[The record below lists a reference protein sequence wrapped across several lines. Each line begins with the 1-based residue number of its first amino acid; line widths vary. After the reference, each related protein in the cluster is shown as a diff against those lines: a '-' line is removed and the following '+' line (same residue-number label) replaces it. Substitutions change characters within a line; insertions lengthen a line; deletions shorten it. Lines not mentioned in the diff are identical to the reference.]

1 MGIYRYVYVANR
13 YKYAVQDVPFADFL
27 LTILPAVG
35 LLDSRED
42 IKYNQEAIVP
52 YRKHWRDRLLQH
64 KLDSTMH
71 DVMHVVVK
79 QFFKEQ
85 DEKVGQDLNLLLHLR
100 VILVEDILE
109 LKDEMMCREENAP
122 VDMHQ
127 LADEVFHLL
136 LKESEDLS
144 IYKALVAANIRDST
158 GLLDTDEATI
168 KTILNA
174 LPNKSHTYNLV
185 LSYLNLITYNNLM
198 ERRREALLAEDE
210 ANSNEKSNQLDGDNE
225 KLDLEA
231 NVVHR
236 IESSYDL
243 ADFDA
248 PFEDATTSEI
258 GSKEVVNDPSVRKV
272 VNRSGDIDKQEPG
285 VSTSNDAT
293 ADAGNE
299 VSSTYATVDAGNQDV
314 QDSSDSD
321 VMWSTPKATKKSWL
335 SRG

>member
-1 MGIYRYVYVANR
+1 VGIYRYVYVANR

-52 YRKHWRDRLLQH
+52 YRKYWRDRLLQH

-79 QFFKEQ
+79 QFFN
-85 DEKVGQDLNLLLHLR
+85 DEKNGQDLNFLLHLR
-100 VILVEDILE
+100 VILVEAILE
-109 LKDEMMCREENAP
+109 TKDEMMCREESAP

-127 LADEVFHLL
+127 LADEVFHFL

-144 IYKALVAANIRDST
+144 IYKALLAANIRDSN

-243 ADFDA
+243 VDFET
-248 PFEDATTSEI
+248 PFEDATANEI
-258 GSKEVVNDPSVRKV
+258 GSKEVVNVPSVREV
-272 VNRSGDIDKQEPG
+272 VNRSGDIDKQDEPG

-293 ADAGNE
+293 IGNE

-321 VMWSTPKATKKSWL
+321 VVWNAPKATKKGWF